1 MSLESQWLSSLEKF
15 NMIDALIFLQIY
27 GAMFMLSVFHSME
40 MNLGQKI
47 RVLFLGHLPIIIMIS
62 LYFKGQI

>member
-1 MSLESQWLSSLEKF
+1 MV
-15 NMIDALIFLQIY
+15 DVLIFLQIY
-27 GAMFMLSVFHSME
+27 GAMFVLSVFHSME

-62 LYFKGQI
+62 LYFKGQL